1 MIGSKVTFFLN
12 RPSFLIFILV
22 VDKALQVVDQYHTNI
37 TNLEHDILLK
47 PKMSTVR
54 KCTFRMF
61 FFFMEG
67 IKKKKNAQISR
78 YVFFQCISCRV
89 ILFFT
94 NGPLNRLKL

>member
-1 MIGSKVTFFLN
+1 MMVQENFFLIVHHY
-12 RPSFLIFILV
+12 FFVFLV

-54 KCTFRMF
+54 KCTFRMCVF
-61 FFFMEG
+61 AN
-67 IKKKKNAQISR
+67 KNKRPQISR
-78 YVFFQCISCRV
+78 LFQCISCRV